1 MSFVSPEFAL
11 AALLFFPIYWLLHRR
26 QNLQQTFLL
35 VSGYLL
41 YATWSLLAAAMLG
54 GYSLFIWLA
63 GNWINAGTDSDKGKS
78 RLRLA
83 IGLVV
88 SLSLLLV
95 TKYYEFLREGIGA
108 LLPGLGLAN
117 AMPVLDIVAPAGI
130 SFFTFQAITYLVW
143 RYRAPP
149 EAISCGR
156 PFLFLSF
163 WPTLFAGPIL
173 RADAFFK
180 QAETCAGL
188 PVRVE
193 RAIYFILLGLAQKMV
208 FATWLAET
216 FVDDAFRYSDHLDAL
231 QGVSAMWAYAL
242 QIFLDFSGY
251 SLIVTGLA
259 LLLGYEI
266 PRNFRQPYI
275 AVNLRDFWRRWHI
288 SLSTFIRDYIY
299 IPLGG
304 SHAGTA
310 LTCFNIF
317 IAMTLSGIWH
327 GANTTFLIWGALH
340 GLGMVV
346 VVLLGKW
353 NSRLFTDAS
362 PIPNWLG
369 QTLTLLF
376 VTVAWVFFRASTLE
390 AVQNMFTSLTLLP
403 SSGPSPQH
411 ILLVI
416 FSAIF
421 LLLTQYADALEARCE
436 ALIAGTHPALLYAL
450 TSTASF
456 VIIAF
461 GPSGVPAFIYY
472 SF

>member
-11 AALLFFPIYWLLHRR
+11 AALLFFPLYWSLHGRHE
-26 QNLQQTFLL
+26 LQRLFLL
-35 VSGYLL
+35 LSGYAL
-41 YATWSLLAAAMLG
+41 YATWSLGAAATLAI
-54 GYSLFIWLA
+54 YSLFIWLA
-63 GNWINAGTDSDKGKS
+63 GNWINAGANNGTGRS
-78 RLRLA
+78 RLRLTL
-83 IGLVV
+83 GLVV

-95 TKYYEFLREGIGA
+95 TKYYEFLREGMGG
-108 LLPGLGLAN
+108 LLGGLGLGN
-117 AMPVLDIVAPAGI
+117 TLPVLDIVAPAGI

-149 EAISCGR
+149 AALCWKQ
-156 PFLFLSF
+156 PLMFLAF

-180 QAETCAGL
+180 QADECTGL
-188 PVRVE
+188 PIHVE

-216 FVDDAFRYSDHLDAL
+216 FVDDVFRYPENLDAL
-231 QGVSAMWAYAL
+231 QGLSSMWAYTL

-251 SLIVTGLA
+251 SLLVTGLA
-259 LLLGYEI
+259 LLLGYDI
-266 PRNFRQPYI
+266 PRNFRQPYVAI
-275 AVNLRDFWRRWHI
+275 NLREFWRRWHI

-304 SHAGTA
+304 NHAGTA
-310 LTCFNIF
+310 RTAANIF

-340 GLGMVV
+340 GFGMVA

-353 NSRLFTDAS
+353 STRLFSANS
-362 PIPNWLG
+362 PVPDWLG
-369 QTLTLLF
+369 QLLTLLF
-376 VTVAWVFFRASTLE
+376 VTAAWVFFRAPTLE
-390 AVQNMFTSLTLLP
+390 TALSIFASLGIAPEAPGIQHGLLALF
-403 SSGPSPQH
+403 S
-411 ILLVI
+411 IL
-416 FSAIF
+416 F
-421 LLLTQYADALEARCE
+421 LLFTKHADALEKRGE
-436 ALIAGTHPALLYAL
+436 ILIANLHPALLYPA
-450 TSTASF
+450 TSAMAF
-456 VIIAF
+456 AIIAF